1 MYMKHLFLTLLA
13 LYLQTTPQTAREY
26 FQEIYDTGGLDRFAA
41 GEVCFDED
49 PARQNFFIFEQSK
62 YLRQYLAMQDTFHK
76 LPREMQE
83 HLKNDVLVVR
93 GYTEGTAFNGEE
105 FYGKDNNSWIS
116 DIYEL
121 DEKDSI
127 RIRLTIDWQ
136 THRYRRVVEVFD
148 HEMRFQREISRF
160 GNCQDISGEVP
171 QTAGPDSF
179 CRWGRRAY
187 LDQAK
192 RRPPP

>member
-13 LYLQTTPQTAREY
+13 LYLHTAPQMQTTPQTAREY

-171 QTAGPDSF
+171 QTAGPD
-179 CRWGRRAY
+179 
-187 LDQAK
+187 
-192 RRPPP
+192 